1 MIRINEV
8 KFELDETFDD
18 FSIRSKICK
27 KTRLKPEQLISY
39 RIIRES
45 VDARKGI
52 VFSYTIDIEA
62 TKESLLQKNGFKQ
75 APERFVPIDIE
86 KKALLVNKGIQS
98 SDRPV
103 VIGFGPCGIF
113 AALQLARAGLKPIIL
128 EMGED
133 VDARLDSVERF
144 WNEGTLKTHSNVQF
158 GEGGAGAFSDGKL
171 TTRIKDTRIEFVL
184 NEMVKAG
191 APEEI
196 IYKNKPH
203 IGTDLLCGVVKN
215 IRNEII
221 HLGGEV
227 YFNSKVVD
235 FSFMG
240 DEEVA
245 VITDDGNKYVTKYV
259 VLATGHSA
267 REMYE
272 TLKLR
277 DIQMERKPFAM
288 GVRIEHPQSLIN
300 AAQYGANHQNKKLGA
315 ADYKLTYSASNG
327 RSVYSFCMCPG
338 GRVVAS
344 ASESGR
350 LVVNGMSYHSR
361 SLQNANSAL
370 LVNINP
376 DDFES
381 EDVLAGVALQR
392 KLEEKAYSA
401 GGGAYVAPASKLEDF
416 LNLGTDE
423 NRLKTEERLRRYR
436 AFYAEYNIDYEKEM
450 ASYKVSY
457 TPDVK
462 YAPLDNVLLPFMYNA
477 IAEAI
482 HHFGKQ
488 IPGFDDPRV
497 VITAVES
504 RSSSPVRILRNPE
517 TYRSLSHPG
526 IYPCGEGAGYAGGI
540 TSSAVDGVKVAEEII
555 KSYLKI

>member
-8 KFELDETFDD
+8 KFELDEAFDD
-18 FSIRSKICK
+18 LSIRNKLCK
-27 KTRLKPEQLISY
+27 KTKLKPEQLLSY

-52 VFSYTIDIEA
+52 VFSYIIDIET
-62 TKESLLQKNGFKQ
+62 TKESLLQKNGFKL

-86 KKALLVNKGIQS
+86 TKPLLVERILQNTE
-98 SDRPV
+98 RPV

-144 WNEGTLKTHSNVQF
+144 WEDGTLKPHSNVQF

-171 TTRIKDTRIEFVL
+171 TTRIKDNRIEFVL
-184 NEMVKAG
+184 NEMVRAG

-227 YFNSKVVD
+227 CFNSKVID
-235 FSFMG
+235 FSFVE
-240 DEEVA
+240 DNEVVVSTA
-245 VITDDGNKYVTKYV
+245 DGKRYVTKYV
-259 VLATGHSA
+259 VFATGHSA
-267 REMYE
+267 REMFE
-272 TLKLR
+272 TLR
-277 DIQMERKPFAM
+277 REGVQMERKPFAM

-300 AAQYGANHQNKKLGA
+300 AAQYGTNHLNKKLGA
-315 ADYKLTYSASNG
+315 ADYKLTFSASNG

-381 EDVLAGVALQR
+381 EDVLAGIALQR
-392 KLEEKAYSA
+392 KLEESAYNA

-423 NRLKTEERLRRYR
+423 NRMKTEERLRRYR
-436 AFYAEYNIDYEKEM
+436 EYYAAYNIDYEREM
-450 ASYKVSY
+450 EAYKVSY

-462 YAPLDNVLLPFMYNA
+462 YTSLGNVLLPFMYNA

-497 VITAVES
+497 VVTAIES

-517 TYRSLSHPG
+517 TYRSVSHPN